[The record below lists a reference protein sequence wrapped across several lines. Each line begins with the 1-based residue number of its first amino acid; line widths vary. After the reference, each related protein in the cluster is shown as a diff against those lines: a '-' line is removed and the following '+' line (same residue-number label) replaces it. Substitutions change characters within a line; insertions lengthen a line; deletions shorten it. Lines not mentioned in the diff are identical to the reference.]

1 MSTAPRTTPSTPTPT
16 TTPTPGTSHEAR
28 TGVQSLHRAL
38 DLLEVV
44 EASGGHLSLA
54 ELAAAVDLAPATVHR
69 LLRTLLERGYVR
81 QRPDRRYALGFRLVP
96 LGTAA
101 TSLVAET
108 AGGVL
113 ADLVDELGETA
124 NLAVLSGHQAE
135 YVAQVPSAYS
145 MRMFTRVG
153 HRVALH
159 CTGVGKAMLAHA
171 APALVEQVLAAPLP
185 TPTPY
190 TLGTPDDAARG
201 AGRRTPPRVRR
212 RRAGAGARGALRG
225 RPRARCRGG
234 HGDLG
239 LRAPDP
245 RHRRGGRARRTG
257 TAAGRAAT
265 GRGRPGT
272 VGSPLT
278 SPRAART
285 VTVFTSAQ
293 L

>member
-1 MSTAPRTTPSTPTPT
+1 MSTEARPTPAT
-16 TTPTPGTSHEAR
+16 EQETR

-44 EASGGHLSLA
+44 EAHGGHLSLA

-108 AGGVL
+108 AVGVL
-113 ADLVDELGETA
+113 TDLVAELGETA

-135 YVAQVPSAYS
+135 YVAQVPSTYS

-171 APALVEQVLAAPLP
+171 GPALVEQVLAAPLP
-185 TPTPY
+185 TPTAY
-190 TLGTPDDAARG
+190 TLGTADALRAALADVRRLGFAVDEQEQELGVRCVAAPVPGAGVAMAISVSGPLTRLTDEVVARAVPALQQAARRLVGDAAG
-201 AGRRTPPRVRR
+201 PPSH
-212 RRAGAGARGALRG
+212 
-225 RPRARCRGG
+225 P
-234 HGDLG
+234 
-239 LRAPDP
+239 
-245 RHRRGGRARRTG
+245 
-257 TAAGRAAT
+257 
-265 GRGRPGT
+265 
-272 VGSPLT
+272 
-278 SPRAART
+278 
-285 VTVFTSAQ
+285 
-293 L
+293 